1 MGQSNWYSRTAVA
14 SVGLTLL
21 GCAARG
27 PAPTAS
33 QREPQPAPPKLT
45 LTWVLSTPISESDGG
60 PARRVELVARSE
72 HTIHRVDLGTHS
84 GVLVPS
90 EQSLCN
96 PSLKGDS
103 RVSVLIFATMGP
115 ETLTVTRI
123 QASELEVTFHVEA
136 DDEPAKLDGTL
147 ATLSIPARA
156 TIEEAILE
164 MTGVASSRPV
174 DCRGAPYEPTLEGS
188 GAVD

>member
-1 MGQSNWYSRTAVA
+1 
-14 SVGLTLL
+14 
-21 GCAARG
+21 
-27 PAPTAS
+27 
-33 QREPQPAPPKLT
+33 
-45 LTWVLSTPISESDGG
+45 
-60 PARRVELVARSE
+60 
-72 HTIHRVDLGTHS
+72 
-84 GVLVPS
+84 
-90 EQSLCN
+90 
-96 PSLKGDS
+96 
-103 RVSVLIFATMGP
+103 MGP

-174 DCRGAPYEPTLEGS
+174 DCRGATYEPTLEGS